1 MENTLNDDEFI
12 FYQKGGNILS
22 IGMKFDNIFRKHNL
36 PAMIGGSN
44 KGKSTASLG
53 LPIGLNF
60 IKQNNEDL
68 DFDFKP
74 NVMKGGVIK
83 NEIYY
88 CNEFQLLYIYT
99 MVIFYSRV
107 VILFG
112 DNPYDHPVL
121 FIRLIAHIY
130 VIGSA
135 KKTVLHCLV
144 KRKMDANRSKTRPCC
159 NINNI
164 VI

>member
-1 MENTLNDDEFI
+1 MENSLNDDEFI

-36 PAMIGGSN
+36 PAMIGGNN

-68 DFDFKP
+68 GLDFKP

-83 NEIYY
+83 NEIYDLTKY
-88 CNEFQLLYIYT
+88 NLRHHKIVLDC
-99 MVIFYSRV
+99 
-107 VILFG
+107 
-112 DNPYDHPVL
+112 DN
-121 FIRLIAHIY
+121 
-130 VIGSA
+130 SE
-135 KKTVLHCLV
+135 T
-144 KRKMDANRSKTRPCC
+144 KRRGK
-159 NINNI
+159 
-164 VI
+164 

>member
-1 MENTLNDDEFI
+1 MENSLNDDEFI

-36 PAMIGGSN
+36 PAMIGGNN

-68 DFDFKP
+68 GLDFKP

-83 NEIYY
+83 NEIYDK
-88 CNEFQLLYIYT
+88 LLHLAENRSFSKQQT
-99 MVIFYSRV
+99 RK
-107 VILFG
+107 L
-112 DNPYDHPVL
+112 
-121 FIRLIAHIY
+121 
-130 VIGSA
+130 
-135 KKTVLHCLV
+135 
-144 KRKMDANRSKTRPCC
+144 KRKRKNKTRKFK
-159 NINNI
+159 
-164 VI
+164 